1 MQEDNSARQHD
12 IILRGGNVFESTT
25 GTFRTSDIA
34 IKGRHI
40 ARIAQDIAGT
50 ATHVVDC
57 RGKIVSPG
65 LVDMHTHVYDGV
77 FEKSVPVV
85 EAHLRRGV
93 VAVADAGSFG
103 CSNFEGFRRYIVED
117 SPCRVVGFVNISSV
131 GLSNMEVSEF
141 ASPAAVMQDKTIAVG
156 KDYPDIVKGV
166 KVRLSRSQAAE
177 TPLEYLRAAIEVGES
192 IGKAVMVHFGETA
205 CSIEEVLDELRPG
218 DILTHSF
225 HGKSAGLL
233 DGGRLNEAALAARE
247 RGVLFDVGH
256 GTTQL
261 AYRVARI
268 ALEQGFY
275 PDTIGSDLSLRNWR
289 EPAYDLLTVMSKMI
303 ALGMPLS
310 DALVASTIRPA
321 ELLGISVDGYGVLA
335 EGGMAS
341 ITVLEQLTEPDIL
354 PDASDDRLPVKR
366 LEPVLVVNR
375 GELVDQ
381 VPWRGTNVRHVAPVD
396 DGTCC

>member
-1 MQEDNSARQHD
+1 MQDESSDQKYD
-12 IILRGGNVFESTT
+12 IILRGGSVFESTT
-25 GTFRTSDIA
+25 GTFRTADVA
-34 IKGRHI
+34 IKGATV
-40 ARIAQDIAGT
+40 ARIAHEISGT
-50 ATHVVDC
+50 AEHVVDC
-57 RGKIVSPG
+57 TGKIVSPG

-177 TPLEYLRAAIEVGES
+177 TPLDYLRAAIEVGER
-192 IGKAVMVHFGETA
+192 IGKPVMVHFGETS
-205 CSIEEVLDELRPG
+205 CSVEEILAELRAG

-225 HGKSAGLL
+225 HGKAAGLL
-233 DGGRLNEAALAARE
+233 DDGRLRDGVLAARS

-261 AYRVARI
+261 AYGVARV

-289 EPAYDLLTVMSKMI
+289 EPAYDLLTVVSKI
-303 ALGMPLS
+303 LALGMPLS
-310 DALVASTIRPA
+310 DVLVAATLRPA
-321 ELLGISVDGYGVLA
+321 ELLGIDVEGFGVLV

-341 ITVLEQLTEPDIL
+341 ITVLEQLTDPDIL
-354 PDASDDRLPVKR
+354 PDASDDRLAVKR

-381 VPWRGTNVRHVAPVD
+381 VPWRGTNVIHTAPSD
-396 DGTCC
+396 DGICC